1 MLAQLGSACAERSMR
16 RAAGPPRRLRHA
28 CRMGEFIPLA
38 RAAIFAHDRVL
49 PGYEVKDA
57 KTLDLLALALSTL
70 VPLYRRDERSDAVAR
85 LDAAQLAEGR
95 FTRGA
100 TRLEFRDRAP
110 LGSLMVARAEL
121 AAALET
127 LARDP
132 GIAARLGAISS
143 RRRPPPGCS
152 SARGPG

>member
-1 MLAQLGSACAERSMR
+1 MLARWETSSRS
-16 RAAGPPRRLRHA
+16 P
-28 CRMGEFIPLA
+28 
-38 RAAIFAHDRVL
+38 RAAILAHDRVL
-49 PGYEVKDA
+49 PGHEVKDA

-70 VPLYRRDERSDAVAR
+70 MSLYRRDEKTDAVQR
-85 LDAAQLAEGR
+85 LGAAEIAEGR

-100 TRLEFRDRAP
+100 TRLEFRDRPP
-110 LGSLMVARAEL
+110 LGSLMVSRAEL
-121 AAALET
+121 ARALET

-143 RRRPPPGCS
+143 RRRPPPECS